1 MNSRVLEDTT
11 ILTQI
16 CRVLRMITMTQNVKD
31 ITLETTPS
39 SILPNTKKV
48 KSRAYT
54 RIRAKLVITVILA
67 IS

>member
-1 MNSRVLEDTT
+1 MNSRVPEASTT
-11 ILTQI
+11 LTQI

-39 SILPNTKKV
+39 SILPSTKKV
-48 KSRAYT
+48 KLRAYT

>member
-1 MNSRVLEDTT
+1 MNSRVPEASTT
-11 ILTQI
+11 LTQI

-39 SILPNTKKV
+39 SILPSTKKV
-48 KSRAYT
+48 KLRAYT
-54 RIRAKLVITVILA
+54 RIRARLVITVILA